1 MTHEYRECNSNA
13 DRLANIDFILT
24 FSSLAWWIDILD
36 FMRME
41 YIRNR
46 LRMSNFKFIF
56 FYKGSWPTPFS
67 FMYFSFIFLLI
78 YFECCELH
86 HSFV

>member
-1 MTHEYRECNSNA
+1 VTHEYRECNSNA

-56 FYKGSWPTPFS
+56 FYKGSWPSPLF
-67 FMYFSFIFLLI
+67 FYVLLFYFFVNIF
-78 YFECCELH
+78 
-86 HSFV
+86 